1 MKLAISSQQVQ
12 HCRAMALAIAH
23 EVQMEIASMSTISVE
38 RSLLRLLGME
48 GATAGIP
55 WVNAFLEQIQEHN
68 VLEDGA
74 LYWLGNTLC
83 ATDLSISGIGQEVG
97 EGRLDVVKTVRYP
110 LKDIQEIIAA
120 VTMESL
126 RGLFLLRAQRRQ
138 FRNGLPI
145 HVSPVYYTHLTLPP

>member
-1 MKLAISSQQVQ
+1 
-12 HCRAMALAIAH
+12 
-23 EVQMEIASMSTISVE
+23 
-38 RSLLRLLGME
+38 ME

-126 RGLFLLRAQRRQ
+126 RGLFLLRAQRR
-138 FRNGLPI
+138 P
-145 HVSPVYYTHLTLPP
+145 VSYTHLRAHE